1 MTEVTTE
8 ETSEETGVGEEINI
22 EIRSLRSCMHALEKL
37 KSPAARKRVLDWVN
51 AKVNEELLES
61 LSQQTLHG

>member
-1 MTEVTTE
+1 MTESTQEVN
-8 ETSEETGVGEEINI
+8 EETGVGEEINI

-51 AKVNEELLES
+51 AKVNEELLENIPTH
-61 LSQQTLHG
+61 QALHG